1 MNIWEVIAIV
11 FSCVAMN
18 HMGLIAAI
26 ENEIGHELPILNCV
40 KCSSWW
46 LTIAYGIYSTKT
58 VIIPVAVAFLCS
70 YAAVWLEL
78 LMGFIDSFYLR
89 LYAKIV
95 STTGTDTASSDTD
108 NGDTTDAVSRLS
120 ESNGNRH
127 KTKKKI
133 GSGLSVSN

>member
-1 MNIWEVIAIV
+1 MDWNAVAIM
-11 FSCVAMN
+11 FICVATN
-18 HMGLIAAI
+18 HMGLIAAM
-26 ENEIGHELPILNCV
+26 ENEFNHELPILNCV
-40 KCSSWW
+40 KCSTFWCT
-46 LTIAYGIYSTKT
+46 LVYLIYSTKMF
-58 VIIPVAVAFLCS
+58 ILPIAAALLLS
-70 YAAVWLEL
+70 YFAVWLEL

-108 NGDTTDAVSRLS
+108 PGDTTDAVSQLP